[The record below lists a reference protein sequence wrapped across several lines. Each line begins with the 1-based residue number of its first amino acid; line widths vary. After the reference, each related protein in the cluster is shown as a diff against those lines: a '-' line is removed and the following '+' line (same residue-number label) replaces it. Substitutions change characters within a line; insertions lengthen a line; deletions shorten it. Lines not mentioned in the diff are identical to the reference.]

1 MGGEVDGMSPWRDRV
16 PAERNRASL
25 SGAVRQRG
33 RRRSLD
39 QVIKIVEESNLA
51 PEEQKVEV
59 VQKATE
65 LRGLLL
71 FLKPTEPWPADMNM
85 VSRRAGSGS
94 SGLPLPEC
102 GEKVASVT
110 VHLLTLCGVS

>member
-71 FLKPTEPWPADMNM
+71 FLKPTEPWPADMDM
-85 VSRRAGSGS
+85 VSRRAAQGRRVSLFRSVGKK
-94 SGLPLPEC
+94 LPPLQ
-102 GEKVASVT
+102 SI
-110 VHLLTLCGVS
+110 S